1 MGMITPLWRVERDG
15 KVFATKKEA
24 EAWDQT
30 LELADA
36 IGELITASLTDVTE
50 KQSEAIGLLLAKNAD
65 TLAKACKGKPEL
77 LTNLLDSTSAEPAE
91 KEADKTAKE
100 EASPELSAVS

>member
-1 MGMITPLWRVERDG
+1 MGIITPLWRVERDG

-36 IGELITASLTDVTE
+36 IGELISSSLTDVSE

-77 LTNLLDSTSAEPAE
+77 LTNLLDSGQAE
-91 KEADKTAKE
+91 KEVTETAGTDNT
-100 EASPELSAVS
+100 AELSAVN

>member
-36 IGELITASLTDVTE
+36 ISELITVSLEDVSD
-50 KQSEAIGLLLAKNAD
+50 KQGEAIGLLLAKNAD

-77 LTNLLDSTSAEPAE
+77 LTNLLDSRP
-91 KEADKTAKE
+91 E
-100 EASPELSAVS
+100 EAEEEAESAELSAVS